1 MADNISLITCPTDC
15 ATDNVWPAI
24 PVEQDCPSYEQTL
37 AQVCDLIIV
46 PTIATDIWDDW
57 SGDYPTPAFV
67 LGSIDNTVADN
78 TKAHRMTG
86 IGGVAEPESVVLQYP
101 KLQERIDEE
110 TYTLTHRIMN
120 MSNTQNDMLD
130 KLECGALNFTFWY
143 LDLGGYVYGYE
154 GGIVPYSVTVQRP
167 HGAGNDD
174 RLFADIIIT
183 WKSTMEPDRGVIPA
197 DFGDPV

>member
-143 LDLGGYVYGYE
+143 LDLA
-154 GGIVPYSVTVQRP
+154 
-167 HGAGNDD
+167 GAGAGAAWFEVSPRAGTVLIQRINGVNSEK
-174 RLFADIIIT
+174 RLIAR
-183 WKSTMEPDRGVIPA
+183 RGVCRWY
-197 DFGDPV
+197 